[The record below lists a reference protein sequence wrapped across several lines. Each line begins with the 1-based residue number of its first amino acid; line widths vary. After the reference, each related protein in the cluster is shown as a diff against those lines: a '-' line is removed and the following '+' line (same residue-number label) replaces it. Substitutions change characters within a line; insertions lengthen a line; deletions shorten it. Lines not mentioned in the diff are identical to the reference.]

1 MSGDVITLQLP
12 RERPFFGVAQLVLG
26 GLAVR
31 LELSFEQLEDLQ
43 VALGELLEQH
53 ETEREITVSVRVEGE
68 TIHALVGP
76 FDGTLEKELARDSGD
91 SVGWQHGPPAEGPI
105 APEPTVEPEHSMQ
118 ATMMPAS
125 GSPAGPPPSAPPP
138 VRF

>member
-12 RERPFFGVAQLVLG
+12 RERPFFGVAQLVVG

-43 VALGELLEQH
+43 VALGELLDQH
-53 ETEREITVSVRVEGE
+53 ETDREITVSVRVEDE

-76 FDGTLEKELARDSGD
+76 FDATLEQELARDAGD
-91 SVGWQHGPPAEGPI
+91 SVGLRRVLE
-105 APEPTVEPEHSMQ
+105 TVVDGVEVTNRDGQPWVELTK
-118 ATMMPAS
+118 A
-125 GSPAGPPPSAPPP
+125 
-138 VRF
+138 VKR